1 MDLKLFSDVLRR
13 HKRVLFGGVVLA
25 VVLAIFAYGQPTF
38 SHGKLGIV
46 PGGTEVWQTQSQ
58 LLITQQNDPYGN
70 AVQGLT
76 LDNPK
81 PKSHNPPLQL
91 GGVGYMESLAPI
103 YAAIANGDLVQRQVR
118 RISRTASVVATSV
131 PDPTSGGTLPLVQL
145 TVTASSRALGQRLA
159 RLAAAALASYVANQ
173 QAAGGIFA
181 AQRVQLSPVQEGFQ
195 AKLLKGH
202 KPTGALLVFVAVLA
216 AAITLAFI
224 LENFRIAPTAEAG
237 APSDAS
243 RTDHEIA
250 PSRAATGAAPAVVI
264 PSAQPT
270 PLTPPE
276 RRLIRVHGSHR
287 HGLEL
292 PDASTS
298 ASRSSRS
305 T

>member
-1 MDLKLFSDVLRR
+1 M
-13 HKRVLFGGVVLA
+13 LA

-58 LLITQQNDPYGN
+58 LPITQQNDPYGN

-159 RLAAAALASYVANQ
+159 RLAAADLRARREP
-173 QAAGGIFA
+173 AGRRQDLA
-181 AQRVQLSPVQEGFQ
+181 AQRVRL
-195 AKLLKGH
+195 
-202 KPTGALLVFVAVLA
+202 
-216 AAITLAFI
+216 
-224 LENFRIAPTAEAG
+224 
-237 APSDAS
+237 
-243 RTDHEIA
+243 
-250 PSRAATGAAPAVVI
+250 SRAGGFSGQAPQGPQADRGFARV
-264 PSAQPT
+264 
-270 PLTPPE
+270 
-276 RRLIRVHGSHR
+276 RRGPGGRDHASVHLG
-287 HGLEL
+287 EL
-292 PDASTS
+292 PH
-298 ASRSSRS
+298 RSDRRGGSSLGCFKDRP
-305 T
+305 